1 MTELE
6 ILAKSVRQKMKLA
19 KLTQLDLANHTGLSI
34 KTIRAI
40 MQGKEGTA
48 IKNWIL
54 VAEILG
60 CVIEFNV
67 KKINNE
73 TRASL

>member
-1 MTELE
+1 MTELQT
-6 ILAKSVRQKMKLA
+6 LAKSVRQKMKLT
-19 KLTQLDLANHTGLSI
+19 KLTQLDLANHTGLSV

-48 IKNWIL
+48 IKNWVL
-54 VAEILG
+54 VAGLLG

-67 KKINNE
+67 KKMHNE
-73 TRASL
+73 TGNSL